1 MACYIHENFD
11 GDTNIDYSEGELYKI
26 IDQQFLL
33 LLNAS
38 RPFSK
43 FQRFD
48 FAISTNYWSRHK
60 EIFTHEDGRSNMQY
74 EDAEYRAI
82 FDAKYIWDNTRW
94 AYTYPNDGSRFYV
107 KYKTSPI
114 QPDKVGSITFDG
126 RFYKSFSN
134 GISTL
139 FRSFIGFGFPRTSDQ
154 FYLGSTPSIW
164 AGGGTYNP
172 SEHYNINNNDFYFSE
187 YVSPIRGIAF
197 FNKNGQNISLF
208 NFELRAPLL
217 LYYFPT
223 IKWLGQINAIAFLDI
238 GGTWNSREWDIT
250 KATNWEERID
260 ICDDDGHIEICDD
273 DGHYLYSENEQGW
286 VMTYGWG
293 PRFILA
299 GLPWQLNYSWSYN
312 PFTKKQGNRHWE
324 VTIGFDL

>member
-1 MACYIHENFD
+1 SSPVVYYNDIDND
-11 GDTNIDYSEGELYKI
+11 GNIDGNEISSAYNF
-26 IDQQFLL
+26 IDQQFLF

-60 EIFTHEDGRSNMQY
+60 YFIDSRDYKY
-74 EDAEYRAI
+74 EDSEYRAI

-139 FRSFIGFGFPRTSDQ
+139 FRSFIGFGFPGTSDQ
-154 FYLGSTPSIW
+154 FHLGSTPSLW

-172 SEHYNINNNDFYFSE
+172 LEHYNINNDDFYFSE
-187 YVSPIRGIAF
+187 YVSPIRGTAF
-197 FNKNGQNISLF
+197 FNKNGENISLF
-208 NFELRAPLL
+208 NFELR
-217 LYYFPT
+217 
-223 IKWLGQINAIAFLDI
+223 
-238 GGTWNSREWDIT
+238 
-250 KATNWEERID
+250 
-260 ICDDDGHIEICDD
+260 
-273 DGHYLYSENEQGW
+273 
-286 VMTYGWG
+286 
-293 PRFILA
+293 
-299 GLPWQLNYSWSYN
+299 
-312 PFTKKQGNRHWE
+312 
-324 VTIGFDL
+324 